1 VILADLGYAVILA
14 DFGYAVI
21 LANFGYAV
29 IWADFG
35 YAVILADL
43 GYAVILADLGY
54 AVIWANFGYA
64 VILADFCYAVQASW
78 ISCSQRLE
86 IPGIWLSN
94 RLSMSLPD
102 KDYSR
107 NRSWELNYISTYLL
121 SSDDQQFKQYN
132 STWEKKPK
140 QSSFCLKPMNTNIED
155 HNIWRWKYRSWLGTG
170 TKMWWG

>member
-21 LANFGYAV
+21 LADFGYAV

-132 STWEKKPK
+132 STWEKKPNNRLFVSN
-140 QSSFCLKPMNTNIED
+140 QWTQI
-155 HNIWRWKYRSWLGTG
+155 
-170 TKMWWG
+170 